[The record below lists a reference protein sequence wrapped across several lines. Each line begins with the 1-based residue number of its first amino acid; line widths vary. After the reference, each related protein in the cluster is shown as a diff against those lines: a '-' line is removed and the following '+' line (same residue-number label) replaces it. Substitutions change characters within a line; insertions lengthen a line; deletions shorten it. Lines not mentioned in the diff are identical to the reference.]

1 MSNQAI
7 QINLS
12 IAPAWTMIK
21 EVRERIGEA
30 MNGGNYPPEL
40 IDAGVMCASELVE
53 NAIKFAPA
61 RAGAEHIKFVFRIG
75 EGQIAINVSNGI
87 RDENDLSKVKEHI
100 DKLNKSGDP
109 SGLYLERL
117 KELMKSL
124 APRETRLGL
133 YRIAHEGEFKLD
145 YRFQDELL
153 TVIAERMIR

>member
-21 EVRERIGEA
+21 DVRERIEEA
-30 MNGGNYPPEL
+30 MNEENYPPEL

-61 RAGAEHIKFVFRIG
+61 RAGAGHIKFVFSID
-75 EGQIAINVSNGI
+75 EDQIAINVSNGI
-87 RDENDLSKVKEHI
+87 KDENDLRNVKEHI
-100 DKLNKSGDP
+100 DMLNKGGDP
-109 SGLYLERL
+109 SRLYLKRL
-117 KELMKSL
+117 KELMKTL

-153 TVIAERMIR
+153 TVTAERMIR